1 MIWNLGRKRCGVA
14 SWELSTADVGDSVFY
29 HSLLV
34 FASPQQ
40 LLESFVR
47 KRLVAQPVYRCEMRS
62 MAFLDPGAFIGT
74 NPADEPM
81 TSFAQIAGV
90 FCMHNGMFCMS

>member
-1 MIWNLGRKRCGVA
+1 
-14 SWELSTADVGDSVFY
+14 
-29 HSLLV
+29 
-34 FASPQQ
+34 
-40 LLESFVR
+40 
-47 KRLVAQPVYRCEMRS
+47 